1 MIGELYERALGNAQD
16 YAIPTSSELGFT
28 GKPHSPLY
36 LDDRSGV
43 QIEDASG
50 TRRPLPVK
58 DWLRLRP
65 GDEGLLSRSAGPVL
79 DVGSG
84 PGRLTVTLTERGVL
98 ALGIDIAPT
107 AVAMTVAAG
116 GPALVGDVFAQ
127 VPGAGLW
134 RTILLADGNI
144 GIGGDPAM
152 LLRRLAQLLAP
163 NGRIL
168 AEVNAP
174 GVPSRREQVRL
185 RSGETVGPWFPWAQ
199 VAADDLPQCGL
210 TTSEHWEEAN
220 RCFVALTP

>member
-1 MIGELYERALGNAQD
+1 MIGELYERALSDDAQ
-16 YAIPTSSELGFT
+16 AFGSTSCVA
-28 GKPHSPLY
+28 
-36 LDDRSGV
+36 LDERAPVSF
-43 QIEDASG
+43 QIEDESG
-50 TRRPLPVK
+50 GRRPLPVR

-65 GDEGLLSRSAGPVL
+65 GDEGMLARSTGPVL

-84 PGRLTVTLTERGVL
+84 PGRLTVALTERGVL

-127 VPGAGLW
+127 VPGSGLW
-134 RTILLADGNI
+134 QTILLADGNI
-144 GIGGDPAM
+144 GIGGDPSA

-163 NGRIL
+163 EGRIL

-174 GVPSRREQVRL
+174 GVPSRREHVRL
-185 RSGETVGPWFPWAQ
+185 RHGETVGPWFPWAQ

-210 TTSEHWEEAN
+210 TVSERWEEAT
-220 RCFVALTP
+220 RCFVALTA